1 MWRAATTWIS
11 SLALNWRATSPA
23 SAGIADVPSD
33 RSGSIAGDLAFEDC
47 AASGMTDRPSSTRTH
62 AFLFADLREY
72 TTFVERRGDRAATDL
87 LRAYR
92 SLVRSTL
99 AEFDGAE
106 IKTEGDSFYVVFA
119 SVGSAVSCAVAIQ
132 ERAADATTSDPE
144 HPITVGIGIH
154 AGETAETTEG
164 YVGSA
169 VNIAARVCALAKAG
183 DVLVTDTVRALTRAV
198 LDVAYEPLGTRQLK
212 GVAEPVA
219 VFRAVPV
226 GAGMPPTRSASRLRR
241 WRRPTRRSL
250 GSIGAVFAVAAV
262 LVAVALLGGRALNP
276 TSSASPS
283 PTTASPASTP
293 APTSSGGLTAAQAD
307 LLDRIPSSI
316 RATCRPS
323 PANEVTARTIA
334 SLACS
339 PSAATAEADRIW
351 YEAFDP
357 ASQSPMSLAFS
368 SLVTEHAIPHGDC
381 ARSATAYGE
390 WSLPGAYAGQ
400 RLCYKDRDGPAWVVW
415 TYDVLRILV
424 RAERL
429 DGQSTPLFNW
439 SRTMAELL
447 G

>member
-1 MWRAATTWIS
+1 
-11 SLALNWRATSPA
+11 
-23 SAGIADVPSD
+23 
-33 RSGSIAGDLAFEDC
+33 
-47 AASGMTDRPSSTRTH
+47 MTDRPSSTRTH
-62 AFLFADLREY
+62 AFLFADLRDY

-119 SVGSAVSCAVAIQ
+119 SVGSAVSCALAIQ
-132 ERAADATTSDPE
+132 ERAAGATTSEPE
-144 HPITVGIGIH
+144 RPIRVGIGIH

-183 DVLVTDTVRALTRAV
+183 EVLVTDTVRALTRTV
-198 LDVAYEPLGTRQLK
+198 LDVSYVPLGARQLK

-219 VFRAVPV
+219 IFRAVPI
-226 GAGMPPTRSASRLRR
+226 GAGKPATHSASRLRR
-241 WRRPTRRSL
+241 WSQPRRRSL

-262 LVAVALLGGRALNP
+262 LVAVALLGARAVNP
-276 TSSASPS
+276 TSSTSPS
-283 PTTASPASTP
+283 PTSANPTSTASPTP
-293 APTSSGGLTAAQAD
+293 SGGLTPAQAD

-316 RATCRPS
+316 RATCQPS
-323 PANEVTARTIA
+323 PANEVTPRTIA

-339 PSAATAEADRIW
+339 PNPATADADEIW

-357 ASQSPMSLAFS
+357 ASQSPMSLAFT

-400 RLCYKDRDGPAWVVW
+400 RLCYADHDGRAWVVW

-424 RAERL
+424 RAERS
-429 DGQSTPLFNW
+429 DGQSAPLFKW